1 MSRADRRLG
10 AQTLLALLADHL
22 EEFAEGGDLVLGPLG
37 EAIEQHGFTA
47 DDIQSAILAL
57 RSMAGIA
64 MLEAVVAVDEPPTS
78 RAQRVLSRE
87 ERESLSPEAWGYLLD
102 LRRRGSLDAG
112 QFERVLDRLTAS
124 GVRPVGVEFAR
135 EVAAYVALREHEG
148 MHDAG
153 AGDGDVSH

>member
-37 EAIEQHGFTA
+37 ETIERHGFTA

-64 MLEAVVAVDEPPTS
+64 TLEAVVAVDEPPTS
-78 RAQRVLSRE
+78 RAHRVLSRE

-148 MHDAG
+148 MHDVG
-153 AGDGDVSH
+153 AGDGDISH